1 MVNMFADP
9 VTMIGGLV
17 QVRTDM
23 HTGRAQLKRTC
34 WSSATVPSIPVSRC
48 QLKHTLLLMQCK

>member
-23 HTGRAQLKRTC
+23 HTGRCSLNMPADQVQQYQ
-34 WSSATVPSIPVSRC
+34 AF
-48 QLKHTLLLMQCK
+48 LLVGVN